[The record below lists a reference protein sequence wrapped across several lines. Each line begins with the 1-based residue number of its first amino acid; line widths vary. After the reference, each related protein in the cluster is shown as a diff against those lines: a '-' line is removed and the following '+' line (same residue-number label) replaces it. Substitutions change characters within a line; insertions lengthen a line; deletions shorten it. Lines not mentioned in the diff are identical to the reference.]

1 MRKPHSVVENEVTA
15 WTYVKH
21 IFCRKTTARYYFLG
35 FTTAYLL
42 CWMYYD
48 QGLQFDEDVMNLRR
62 VQCARG
68 MRQPYPLK
76 VNRMPQQFFHI

>member
-21 IFCRKTTARYYFLG
+21 IFCRKTTAQYYFLG

-48 QGLQFDEDVMNLRR
+48 QGLQFDEDVMNFRR
-62 VQCARG
+62 VQCAQNEAALSMKG
-68 MRQPYPLK
+68 
-76 VNRMPQQFFHI
+76 